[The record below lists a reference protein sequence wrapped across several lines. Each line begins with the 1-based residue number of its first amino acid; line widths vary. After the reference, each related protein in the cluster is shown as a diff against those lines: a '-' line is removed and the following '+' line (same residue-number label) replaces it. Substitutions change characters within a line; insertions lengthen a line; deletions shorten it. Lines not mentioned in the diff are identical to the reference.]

1 MGGKRV
7 LGIWV
12 LSFVMTVLCW
22 RPVLGEL
29 CNRVVAIVNDEVITL
44 HELNKKIK
52 EMTGYAPAD
61 LESRDKDRYLEAR
74 RQVLEFLI
82 DERITRDKIE
92 ELGIRIT
99 EQELD
104 ASLEQI
110 KRDNHWTHEDLLAVL
125 EKEGL
130 PYEKY
135 RERMTKELERRKLIE
150 FEVRSKII
158 IREEAIE
165 DYYET
170 HKERFSTDDKVHLA
184 AIFLV
189 RKDSEDKQETDEIL
203 QTARQII
210 GRLKAGEDFAALARE
225 FSQGPGAD
233 EGGDL
238 GEFRANQLDPKLRR
252 MIDSMQVG
260 GVSNP
265 ILMSNGVQVI
275 KLLQRKKGKNRSFE
289 EVKNAIYAVLYREE
303 VNRRYEAWIKELR
316 EHCYTKII
324 F

>member
-52 EMTGYAPAD
+52 EMTGYSPAD
-61 LESRDKDRYLEAR
+61 LESRDKERYLEAR

-104 ASLEQI
+104 AWLEQI
-110 KRDNHWTHEDLLAVL
+110 KSDNHWTHEDLLAAL

-130 PYEKY
+130 TYEKY
-135 RERMTKELERRKLIE
+135 RERMKKELERRKLIE

-158 IREEAIE
+158 IREETIE
-165 DYYET
+165 NYYET
-170 HKERFSTDDKVHLA
+170 HKERFNTDDKVHLA

-189 RKDSEDKQETDEIL
+189 RKDSQDKQETDEIL
-203 QTARQII
+203 KIARQII
-210 GRLKAGEDFAALARE
+210 GRLKAGEDFAELARE

-233 EGGDL
+233 QGGDL
-238 GEFRANQLDPKLRR
+238 GEFRANQLDPKLRS
-252 MIDSMQVG
+252 MIDSMPVG
-260 GVSNP
+260 AVSNP
-265 ILMSNGVQVI
+265 ILMSNGVQII
-275 KLLQRKKGKNRSFE
+275 KLLQRKKGKSRSFE
-289 EVKNAIYAVLYREE
+289 EVKNAIYTVLYREE

>member
-1 MGGKRV
+1 MSGKRI

-12 LSFVMTVLCW
+12 LSVMMTVLCW
-22 RPVLGEL
+22 RPVLGEI

-61 LESRDKDRYLEAR
+61 LESRNKERYLEAR

-92 ELGIRIT
+92 ELGIQIT

-104 ASLEQI
+104 ASVEKI
-110 KRDNHWTHEDLLAVL
+110 KRDNQWTHEDLLAAL
-125 EKEGL
+125 EKQGL
-130 PYEKY
+130 TYEKY
-135 RERMTKELERRKLIE
+135 QERMKKELERIKLIE
-150 FEVRSKII
+150 FEVKSKII

-165 DYYET
+165 NYYEK
-170 HKERFSTDDKVHLA
+170 HREKFSTDDKVHLA

-189 RKDSEDKQETDEIL
+189 RKDAKDGKEADEIL
-203 QTARQII
+203 QTARQIME
-210 GRLKAGEDFAALARE
+210 RLKAGEDFAELAKE

-238 GEFRANQLDPKLRR
+238 GEFRADQLDPKLRR
-252 MIDSMQVG
+252 MIESLPVE
-260 GVSNP
+260 GVSDP
-265 ILMSNGVQVI
+265 IVMSNGVQII
-275 KLLQRKKGKNRSFE
+275 KLLQRKKGKTKSFE
-289 EVKNAIYAVLYREE
+289 DVRNAIYSVLYREE

-316 EHCYTKII
+316 ENCYTKII

>member
-44 HELNKKIK
+44 HELNNKIK
-52 EMTGYAPAD
+52 EMTGYAPAE
-61 LESRDKDRYLEAR
+61 LESQDKERYLKAR

-82 DERITRDKIE
+82 DEKITREKIE
-92 ELGIRIT
+92 ELGIQVT
-99 EQELD
+99 EKELD

-110 KRDNHWTHEDLLAVL
+110 KRDNQWTHEDLLAAL
-125 EKEGL
+125 QKEGL
-130 PYEKY
+130 TYEKY
-135 RERMTKELERRKLIE
+135 QERMKKELERIKLIE
-150 FEVRSKII
+150 FEVKSKII

-165 DYYET
+165 NYYET

-189 RKDSEDKQETDEIL
+189 RKDSQDKQETDEIL
-203 QTARQII
+203 NKAQRIV
-210 GRLKAGEDFAALARE
+210 GRLKAGENFAELARE

-233 EGGDL
+233 EGGEL
-238 GEFRANQLDPKLRR
+238 GEFRADQLDPKLRR
-252 MIDSMQVG
+252 TIESMPVG
-260 GVSNP
+260 GVSDP
-265 ILMSNGVQVI
+265 ILMSNGVQIV
-275 KLLQRKKGKNRSFE
+275 KLVQRAKGKTRSFK
-289 EVKNAIYAVLYREE
+289 EVKNAIYAVLYRQE

-316 EHCYTKII
+316 ESCYTKII